1 MAGLGTVESCVGVLG
16 LMGMPE
22 KSELSGT
29 ILGVVRKPGVVSD
42 PGVSSEVG
50 ERLVPSG
57 SAEESEVSPLGEVDV
72 GLPECCGIPVGS
84 KLASEVDKAE
94 SEAVK
99 EDSPGVGGD
108 VWGGPV
114 VLSGFVAES
123 GMSCGPEPE
132 VSGEPEG
139 AGEVE
144 GAGDEV
150 VGAVFAGV
158 VRSSWR
164 SCVGFLGEPGGEG
177 RGAGADQSEVSLP
190 YPPCPATPL
199 EELANGKAKIFV
211 TSWVTGRLHQA
222 LVPPSSPPVR
232 FLPPP
237 GGL

>member
-1 MAGLGTVESCVGVLG
+1 MGVLR

-22 KSELSGT
+22 ESELSGT
-29 ILGVVRKPGVVSD
+29 ILGVVPKPGVMSD
-42 PGVSSEVG
+42 PGVSSEIG

-72 GLPECCGIPVGS
+72 RLRECCGVPVGS

-99 EDSPGVGGD
+99 EVSPGVGGD

-114 VLSGFVAES
+114 VLSRFVAES
-123 GMSCGPEPE
+123 GMNCGPEPE

-150 VGAVFAGV
+150 VGAVLAGV
-158 VRSSWR
+158 GRSSLR
-164 SCVGFLGEPGGEG
+164 SGFGFLGEPVPA
-177 RGAGADQSEVSLP
+177 RALGAGKGWPGLLLVLLATVSRGLVVVGV
-190 YPPCPATPL
+190 PL
-199 EELANGKAKIFV
+199 DRPLREGASHVQE
-211 TSWVTGRLHQA
+211 
-222 LVPPSSPPVR
+222 SS
-232 FLPPP
+232 
-237 GGL
+237 